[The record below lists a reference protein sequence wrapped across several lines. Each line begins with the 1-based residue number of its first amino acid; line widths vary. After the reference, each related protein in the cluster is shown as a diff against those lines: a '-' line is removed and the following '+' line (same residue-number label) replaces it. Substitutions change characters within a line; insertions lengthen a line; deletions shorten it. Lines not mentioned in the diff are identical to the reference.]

1 MSPTQFICQ
10 CKTDY
15 TGVLCQTPLFS
26 PNFNILNTCQCVNGG
41 VCLNNG
47 TCSCPDRYRGKFCQ
61 LSLLIKKTVF
71 DLNTEKSVF

>member
-10 CKTDY
+10 CNTDY
-15 TGVLCQTPLFS
+15 TGVFCQTQLFS